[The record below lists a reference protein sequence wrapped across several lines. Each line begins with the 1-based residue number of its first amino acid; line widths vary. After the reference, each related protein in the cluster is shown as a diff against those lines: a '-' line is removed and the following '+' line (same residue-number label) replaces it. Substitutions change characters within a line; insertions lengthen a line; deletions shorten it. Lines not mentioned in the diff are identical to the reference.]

1 MDSYALGQFQ
11 VDYQKRVDFDALR
24 RKRVERAVASLKED
38 GFDALLLWKDESL
51 RYITSLKAQLIV
63 GKTASLN
70 GVLLLKDGSFVLFCS
85 GGERE
90 RIEEHM
96 PWIEEFY
103 PIPIMEERGLI
114 EAFVSGTLKRVF
126 SERGLERGRVGL
138 DVVHSAQFEA
148 YRRHLPGVEFANGDA
163 PMQRARLIKFPE
175 EIALLEEAAALG
187 DALTR
192 RALDRVRAGRRECEL
207 AGDAMQTLYY
217 LGGEFQMTLSP
228 FVGSGEH
235 LSPPMRYATDK
246 IIREGD
252 LVFVDIGAV
261 WNGYFNDVGRTTICG
276 RPTREQKRV
285 YRAVYECLEVCKEA
299 MGPGVTNDQVA
310 EAMLE
315 AAASHGLR
323 ERFISLFIG
332 HGIGMSGNEP
342 PYIGETLPGAET
354 VELKPGMVFAVEPLI
369 WLPGIAGGGGVR
381 LEDTILITET
391 GCRALNRLDF
401 EERLLD

>member
-1 MDSYALGQFQ
+1 MESYALGQFQ
-11 VDYQKRVDFDALR
+11 VDYQRRVDFDALR
-24 RKRVERAVASLKED
+24 QKRLERAVGCLKED
-38 GFDALLLWKDESL
+38 GFDALLLWKDENL

-96 PWIEEFY
+96 PWIEEFH

-126 SERGLERGRVGL
+126 SERGLERARVGL
-138 DVVHSAQFEA
+138 DTVHSAQLEA
-148 YRRHLPGVEFANGDA
+148 YRRHLPQVEFANGDV

-192 RALDRVRAGRRECEL
+192 RALDGVRAGRRECEL

-310 EAMLE
+310 EAMLQSAE
-315 AAASHGLR
+315 SHGLR

-369 WLPGIAGGGGVR
+369 WLPGIEGGGGVR